1 MGGGPAA
8 TCSIAFASRGI
19 ASSSSSSSVVVR
31 RRPSTF
37 RHAAT
42 AAGAGLVWPHT
53 LLARLFNLRSLSLG
67 CARCAVDFVS
77 SGTGHRHCRQWLAC
91 FLLWSWILDAEP
103 GAGKRKQV
111 EFAML
116 PRLTHLD
123 LQQHHQHQ
131 YKQHKQHSHAD
142 SRARGGA
149 QWRPLAGRKLRHQPP
164 LPRTLSSSW
173 PRD

>member
-1 MGGGPAA
+1 MVGLLPHVPLHLRRAGL
-8 TCSIAFASRGI
+8 RRR
-19 ASSSSSSSVVVR
+19 R
-31 RRPSTF
+31 RRPSPSVDLSSCCYCCWGGSCLASHLASPGSSIDAPP
-37 RHAAT
+37 RWAT
-42 AAGAGLVWPHT
+42 
-53 LLARLFNLRSLSLG
+53 RY
-67 CARCAVDFVS
+67 AVDFVS

-149 QWRPLAGRKLRHQPP
+149 QRRPLAGRKLRHQPP

>member
-1 MGGGPAA
+1 MVGLLPHVPLHLRRAGL
-8 TCSIAFASRGI
+8 RRRR
-19 ASSSSSSSVVVR
+19 R
-31 RRPSTF
+31 RRPSSSVAVRRPF
-37 RHAAT
+37 VMLLLLLGRVLS
-42 AAGAGLVWPHT
+42 GLTPC
-53 LLARLFNLRSLSLG
+53 LARLFNLRSLSLG